1 MQKYKKK
8 RWADGLIDRL
18 CLAKA
23 FGRVHIVDSIYGEKQ
38 DNITV
43 DQGYSD
49 SNSTNKAG
57 C

>member
-23 FGRVHIVDSIYGEKQ
+23 FGKVHIVDSIYGEKQ

-43 DQGYSD
+43 DPIYPV
-49 SNSTNKAG
+49 SNSNYKAG